1 MSLVIKSSP
10 LVLVIPALLAS
21 VAHADTPGSCPI
33 NKDIIVNNHLALLSM
48 PEFNHARVVETVTE
62 SDNTRSAFY
71 YKFNYDRCGQLTD
84 MYAQMTRNELRFRID
99 SSYDISKI
107 QQGWRNSYNVT
118 LFGMNKLFYA
128 REGAIDYQTD
138 DKGLIV
144 SSTDNY
150 ISGSDEKKAETGVTD
165 GIYKTDDKFRMAYS
179 LLSGSDESV
188 NGEYRFF
195 YQPDNK
201 PFALISPTM
210 NISYLYDQQ
219 QRASG
224 MIEITVS
231 PYYLGSKQTDCLEW
245 NDRND
250 CTKSISKEL
259 ELFPTYVVDRT
270 TVLRSTYTYW

>member
-1 MSLVIKSSP
+1 MNLVIKRSLFVLIIHTL
-10 LVLVIPALLAS
+10 LVSVVHAETAKDCVVGKETVI
-21 VAHADTPGSCPI
+21 
-33 NKDIIVNNHLALLSM
+33 NNHLALLNM
-48 PEFNHARVVETVTE
+48 PEFNHAREVETVTE
-62 SDNTRSAFY
+62 SDNTHSAFY

-84 MYAQMTRNELRFRID
+84 MYAQITRNELRFRID
-99 SSYDISKI
+99 SSYDIRRN

-128 REGAIDYQTD
+128 REGAIDYHTD

-150 ISGSDEKKAETGVTD
+150 LSGSDDKKAENGVTN

-179 LLSGSDESV
+179 LLSGSDETV

-195 YQPDNK
+195 FQPDNK
-201 PFALISPTM
+201 PFALIGPTM
-210 NISYLYDQQ
+210 SISYLYDSQ

-231 PYYLGSKQTDCLEW
+231 PYYLGNKKTDCLEW
-245 NDRND
+245 NERND

>member
-1 MSLVIKSSP
+1 MSLVIKRS
-10 LVLVIPALLAS
+10 LLALVIPASLVS
-21 VAHADTPGSCPI
+21 VAYADTIENCEV
-33 NKDIIVNNHLALLSM
+33 NKDIIINNHLTLLSI
-48 PEFNHARVVETVTE
+48 PEFNHAREVETVTE

-84 MYAQMTRNELRFRID
+84 MYAQITRNELRFRID
-99 SSYDISKI
+99 SSYDISKN
-107 QQGWRNSYNVT
+107 QQGWKNSYNVT

-128 REGAIDYQTD
+128 REGAISYHAD
-138 DKGLIV
+138 DNGLIV
-144 SSTDNY
+144 NSTDNY
-150 ISGSDEKKAETGVTD
+150 ISASDEKKAENGITS

-179 LLSGSDESV
+179 LLSGTDESV

-210 NISYLYDQQ
+210 SISYLYDEQ

-231 PYYLGSKQTDCLEW
+231 PYYLGSKKTDCLEW
-245 NDRND
+245 NERND
-250 CTKSISKEL
+250 CTRSVSKEL
-259 ELFPTYVVDRT
+259 EMFPAYIVDRT